1 VKFECLIHWFFIFI
15 IVQDVTLCASLVVM
29 VGVQCVLNGLSMMS
43 DCEVVTALPQCVHDV
58 DSVSKSTW
66 EQLFKMVKLVGK
78 SMNTAI
84 ATRGPVTLVL
94 DRVKLCF
101 YLVEFLTVIGH

>member
-1 VKFECLIHWFFIFI
+1 
-15 IVQDVTLCASLVVM
+15 M
-29 VGVQCVLNGLSMMS
+29 VGIQCVLNGLSMMS
-43 DCEVVTALPQCVHDV
+43 DCEVITALPQCVHDE

-66 EQLFKMVKLVGK
+66 EQLFKTVKLVGK

-94 DRVKLCF
+94 DRVKSCF
-101 YLVEFLTVIGH
+101 CLVEFLTVIGH